1 MKTNN
6 EIRKVVESMSLDE
19 LCGQVLNID
28 LASPDFEISEYDGI
42 FKEMHLGSVYTAPVS
57 PLCKG
62 MNQLEMNRTL
72 CKRAGEYARMTPSL
86 WKSTHGFTRKC
97 SEKREIMCFWDP
109 WLI

>member
-42 FKEMHLGSVYTAPVS
+42 FKEMHLGSVYT
-57 PLCKG
+57 
-62 MNQLEMNRTL
+62 RTGKPAL
-72 CKRAGEYARMTPSL
+72 QGHESA
-86 WKSTHGFTRKC
+86 
-97 SEKREIMCFWDP
+97 
-109 WLI
+109 

>member
-72 CKRAGEYARMTPSL
+72 CKRAGEYAPIPINGAYRRL
-86 WKSTHGFTRKC
+86 VENF
-97 SEKREIMCFWDP
+97 DP
-109 WLI
+109 ANYQNGVGRNG

>member
-42 FKEMHLGSVYTAPVS
+42 FKDALGFCIY
-57 PLCKG
+57 
-62 MNQLEMNRTL
+62 RTGKPAL
-72 CKRAGEYARMTPSL
+72 QGHESA
-86 WKSTHGFTRKC
+86 
-97 SEKREIMCFWDP
+97 
-109 WLI
+109 

>member
-42 FKEMHLGSVYTAPVS
+42 F
-57 PLCKG
+57 
-62 MNQLEMNRTL
+62 
-72 CKRAGEYARMTPSL
+72 
-86 WKSTHGFTRKC
+86 
-97 SEKREIMCFWDP
+97 
-109 WLI
+109 